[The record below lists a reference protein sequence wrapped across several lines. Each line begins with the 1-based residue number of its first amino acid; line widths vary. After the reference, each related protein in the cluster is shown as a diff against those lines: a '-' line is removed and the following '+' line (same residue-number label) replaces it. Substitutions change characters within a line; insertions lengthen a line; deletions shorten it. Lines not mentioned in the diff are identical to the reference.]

1 MISVITIV
9 KMLWTY
15 RRSRVSPQQI
25 FTNVMTN
32 IIVDKSTEQI

>member
-15 RRSRVSPQQI
+15 RRSRVSSQQI